1 MAATASPMSASRPP
15 VLGRVERPD
24 WAAQAHLSGV
34 GLEVFRREQGDV
46 LTVASV
52 HPGSSAQR
60 AGIVPG
66 NRITFLDGLDASL
79 MTLDQA
85 KGMLLG
91 APMTTVKVEVSTA
104 PLPPGTRTLE
114 LVRGEGQALKPP
126 PKHDFH
132 RQKRPVPNDSLVG
145 MLSASAAP
153 ADAPD
158 AHMSSPFCIH
168 SPLSSEIDTN
178 MHQDYE
184 GKIQALTEQLQRV
197 RLDYSGQIDGLA
209 AQLEAAT
216 RENAVLRSKLQMPS
230 TAALNAQEREE
241 LMLARE
247 MLLVDHS
254 AMLRDLK
261 SANAQQRKELEV
273 IRMCCFSFMKI
284 IIKYNL
290 TK

>member
-1 MAATASPMSASRPP
+1 MATATASPMSASRRPL
-15 VLGRVERPD
+15 LGRVERPD

-85 KGMLLG
+85 KGMLMG

-132 RQKRPVPNDSLVG
+132 RQKRPVPHDSLVG

-158 AHMSSPFCIH
+158 AHPSAAP
-168 SPLSSEIDTN
+168 SEIDTN
-178 MHQDYE
+178 MQQDYE
-184 GKIQALTEQLQRV
+184 GKIQKLTAQLQREMQ
-197 RLDYSGQIDGLA
+197 RGREYCGEIDGLA
-209 AQLEAAT
+209 AQLEAGMYPPPHMT
-216 RENAVLRSKLQMPS
+216 SMYPPPHMTCTLCSRQPLGRMRCC
-230 TAALNAQEREE
+230 AA
-241 LMLARE
+241 
-247 MLLVDHS
+247 S
-254 AMLRDLK
+254 
-261 SANAQQRKELEV
+261 
-273 IRMCCFSFMKI
+273 
-284 IIKYNL
+284 
-290 TK
+290 